1 MAGHVG
7 QELGRPYPL
16 AGQALHLDAVPPGPA
31 NAPHEGPGSFLPEA
45 YNGVAPGQGYGYRL
59 DYGPQ
64 GGLLETQPGDPAG
77 HQALLRAWCPFPMGG
92 EGWAPPYGPA
102 QPPAAYEGLKPDVKP
117 ERECGQQGPIYGHPA
132 QAWGGC
138 FLPQAAARPLAA
150 LPPPPPGPV
159 GEGGEGSGASSP
171 RSDGS
176 GGSPRAPAAPGEGQ
190 GGRGRELGTR
200 YGRALGLGEI
210 PGADLPR
217 SQQIPIAT
225 TRSLGI
231 SAGSTLWC
239 EREPGRSRHISAGQS
254 LGQEETPSTEEM
266 EQFAKELKHKRITL
280 GFTQADVGLALG
292 VLYGK
297 MFSQTTICRFEALQ
311 LSFKNM
317 CKLKPLL
324 QRWLDEADGNANLQE
339 MCSMESALLQARKRK
354 RTSIETAARGSLE
367 SYFLRCP
374 KPSLQE
380 ITHIAHDLHL
390 DKDVVR
396 VWFCN
401 RRQKGKRSGGC
412 SMRDD
417 CEGGA
422 LPFTPPGQLP
432 GPPMGHHPP
441 PPQGYNAAAFATLY
455 VPQFHHGGEPF
466 DPTPPGPP
474 LMGHPMHST

>member
-1 MAGHVG
+1 
-7 QELGRPYPL
+7 
-16 AGQALHLDAVPPGPA
+16 
-31 NAPHEGPGSFLPEA
+31 
-45 YNGVAPGQGYGYRL
+45 
-59 DYGPQ
+59 
-64 GGLLETQPGDPAG
+64 
-77 HQALLRAWCPFPMGG
+77 
-92 EGWAPPYGPA
+92 
-102 QPPAAYEGLKPDVKP
+102 
-117 ERECGQQGPIYGHPA
+117 
-132 QAWGGC
+132 
-138 FLPQAAARPLAA
+138 
-150 LPPPPPGPV
+150 
-159 GEGGEGSGASSP
+159 
-171 RSDGS
+171 
-176 GGSPRAPAAPGEGQ
+176 
-190 GGRGRELGTR
+190 
-200 YGRALGLGEI
+200 
-210 PGADLPR
+210 
-217 SQQIPIAT
+217 
-225 TRSLGI
+225 
-231 SAGSTLWC
+231 
-239 EREPGRSRHISAGQS
+239 
-254 LGQEETPSTEEM
+254 M

-380 ITHIAHDLHL
+380 IAHIAHDLRL

-412 SMRDD
+412 SVRDD

-422 LPFTPPGQLP
+422 LPFAPPAQLP

-441 PPQGYNAAAFATLY
+441 PPQGYNAATFATLY
-455 VPQFHHGGEPF
+455 VPQFHHGGEAF

>member
-16 AGQALHLDAVPPGPA
+16 AGQGLHLDAVPPGPA

-59 DYGPQ
+59 DYGPCSV
-64 GGLLETQPGDPAG
+64 PGAPSPWAG
-77 HQALLRAWCPFPMGG
+77 RAGR
-92 EGWAPPYGPA
+92 PPYGPG
-102 QPPAAYEGLKPDVKP
+102 QPAAAYEGLKPDVKP

-138 FLPQAAARPLAA
+138 FLPQAAARPLAT
-150 LPPPPPGPV
+150 LPAPPPGPA

-176 GGSPRAPAAPGEGQ
+176 GGSPGAPAAPGEVK
-190 GGRGRELGTR
+190 
-200 YGRALGLGEI
+200 
-210 PGADLPR
+210 ADEAE
-217 SQQIPIAT
+217 S
-225 TRSLGI
+225 GD
-231 SAGSTLWC
+231 
-239 EREPGRSRHISAGQS
+239 
-254 LGQEETPSTEEM
+254 EETPSTEEM

-412 SMRDD
+412 SGRDD

-422 LPFTPPGQLP
+422 PALRSPRPAAGA
-432 GPPMGHHPP
+432 PMGHHPP
-441 PPQGYNAAAFATLY
+441 PPQGYNAAAFAALY